1 MSKAVCEPV
10 RKKSNRKE
18 VCETCY
24 FWDKENPVYSLYR
37 NGDRPREQI
46 KNIHLCCKSPNSIEK
61 LSTEWCGEWKAEV
74 KPIEE
79 SKQITDER
87 RNYNAIYR
95 RQDSEKVP
103 EVLRRR
109 IY

>member
-10 RKKSNRKE
+10 RIKSNRKDT
-18 VCETCY
+18 CETCC
-24 FWDKENPVYSLYR
+24 FWDKEVWSIIDEGGSFAFGEKRKGWHP
-37 NGDRPREQI
+37 
-46 KNIHLCCKSPNSIEK
+46 CCKSPNPIYK
-61 LSTEWCGEWKAEV
+61 YLTEWCGEWKAEV

-87 RNYNAIYR
+87 RNNNAVYR
-95 RQDSEKVP
+95 RQNCEKVP

-109 IY
+109 IH

>member
-1 MSKAVCEPV
+1 MSNAVCEPV

-18 VCETCY
+18 TCETCC
-24 FWDKENPVYSLYR
+24 FWDKEDPVYYT
-37 NGDRPREQI
+37 DRTHGQI
-46 KNIHLCCKSPNSIEK
+46 ENIHPCCKSPNSIEK
-61 LSTEWCGEWKAEV
+61 LSTEWCGEWKAET

-87 RNYNAIYR
+87 RNHNAIYR
-95 RQDSEKVP
+95 RQDSEKVS